1 MSLTEHSD
9 ARDSEIARLR
19 TMLAHAEEVHE
30 IQKQQLA
37 RELHNDFGSALTAL
51 AMRMAILSRQPVGAP
66 PAAEQWSRA
75 NAILASLTQTARR
88 IQSDLRPGALDVMGL
103 KLALEE
109 YLTDFGVRHA
119 LGTSLLLPRQE
130 LALEETQAVA
140 LFRMF
145 QQMLDNVQRH
155 AGAEQ
160 VRATLAFEQD
170 ELDEPALSL
179 MVADDGV
186 GFDAASH
193 DLESSHGLRRLAE
206 RAAFLG
212 GRLHFTSAP
221 GQGTSIRVTI
231 PLALPQALPQQTT
244 SQP

>member
-9 ARDSEIARLR
+9 ARDSEIVRLR

-51 AMRMAILSRQPVGAP
+51 AMRMAILSRQPAGAP
-66 PAAEQWSRA
+66 PATEQWSRA
-75 NAILASLTQTARR
+75 NAILASLAQTARR

-103 KLALEE
+103 ELALEE
-109 YLTDFGVRHA
+109 YLNDFGTRHA
-119 LGTSLLLPRQE
+119 LGTSLLLPQQE
-130 LALEETQAVA
+130 LALEETPAVA

-145 QQMLDNVQRH
+145 QEMLNNVRQH

-170 ELDEPALSL
+170 GQALRL

-212 GRLHFTSAP
+212 GSLHVTSAP
-221 GQGTSIRVTI
+221 GQGASVQVTM
-231 PLALPQALPQQTT
+231 PLAPARSLPQRTT
-244 SQP
+244 RQP

>member
-1 MSLTEHSD
+1 MSLPEHSD
-9 ARDSEIARLR
+9 PRDSEIARLR
-19 TMLAHAEEVHE
+19 AMLAHAEEMHE
-30 IQKQQLA
+30 IEKQQLA

-51 AMRMAILSRQPVGAP
+51 AMRMAILSRQPAGTP
-66 PAAEQWSRA
+66 PAAEQWARA

-109 YLTDFGVRHA
+109 YLNDFGARHA
-119 LGTSLLLPRQE
+119 LATSLTLPEQE
-130 LALEETQAVA
+130 LALEETHAVA

-145 QQMLDNVQRH
+145 QEMLSNVQRH
-155 AGAEQ
+155 AQAGQ

-170 ELDEPALSL
+170 GQALSL
-179 MVADDGV
+179 VVADDGV

-193 DLESSHGLRRLAE
+193 DPGSSHGIRRLTE

-212 GRLHFTSAP
+212 GSLHLASAP
-221 GQGTSIRVTI
+221 GRGASVRVTM
-231 PLALPQALPQQTT
+231 PLSPAPSLPQQTT
-244 SQP
+244 RIP

>member
-1 MSLTEHSD
+1 MSSTENSD

-19 TMLAHAEEVHE
+19 AMLAHAEEVHE
-30 IQKQQLA
+30 LQKQQLA

-51 AMRMAILSRQPVGAP
+51 AMRMAILSRQPAGAP

-75 NAILASLTQTARR
+75 NAILADLTQTARR

-109 YLTDFGVRHA
+109 YLNDFGARYA
-119 LGTSLLLPRQE
+119 LGTSLVLPQQE
-130 LALEETQAVA
+130 LALEETQAIA

-145 QQMLDNVQRH
+145 QEMLGNVRRH
-155 AGAEQ
+155 AGAGQ

-170 ELDEPALSL
+170 GHALSL
-179 MVADDGV
+179 AVADDGV
-186 GFDAASH
+186 GFDAAAH
-193 DLESSHGLRRLAE
+193 DFASSHGLRRLAE

-212 GRLHFTSAP
+212 GSLHFTSAP
-221 GQGTSIRVTI
+221 GQGASVRVTM
-231 PLALPQALPQQTT
+231 PLASAPAAALPQQATRH
-244 SQP
+244 S

>member
-1 MSLTEHSD
+1 MSLTEHSN

-19 TMLAHAEEVHE
+19 AMLAHAEEVHE
-30 IQKQQLA
+30 LQKQQLA

-51 AMRMAILSRQPVGAP
+51 AMRMAILSRQPAGAP
-66 PAAEQWSRA
+66 PATEQWSKA
-75 NAILASLTQTARR
+75 NAILANLTQTARR
-88 IQSDLRPGALDVMGL
+88 IQSNLRPGALDVVGL

-109 YLTDFGVRHA
+109 YLSDFGARHA
-119 LGTSLLLPRQE
+119 LGTSLVLPQQDVT
-130 LALEETQAVA
+130 LEDTQAVA

-145 QQMLDNVQRH
+145 QEMLNNVQLH

-160 VRATLAFEQD
+160 VRAILAFVQD
-170 ELDEPALSL
+170 GQALSL
-179 MVADDGV
+179 VVADDGV

-212 GRLHFTSAP
+212 GSLQFTSVP
-221 GQGTSIRVTI
+221 GQGASVQVTM
-231 PLALPQALPQQTT
+231 PLAPAQALPQQTT
-244 SQP
+244 RHP

>member
-1 MSLTEHSD
+1 MPLTEHSD
-9 ARDSEIARLR
+9 TRDSEIARLR
-19 TMLAHAEEVHE
+19 AMLAHAEEVHE
-30 IQKQQLA
+30 LQKQQLA

-51 AMRMAILSRQPVGAP
+51 AMRMAILSRQPAEAP
-66 PAAEQWSRA
+66 PAAEQWSKA

-88 IQSDLRPGALDVMGL
+88 IQGDLRPGALDVVGL

-109 YLTDFGVRHA
+109 YLNDFGARHA
-119 LGTSLLLPRQE
+119 LDTSLLLPQQE
-130 LALEETQAVA
+130 LALEEAQAVA

-145 QQMLDNVQRH
+145 QEMLNNVQLH

-170 ELDEPALSL
+170 GQALSL
-179 MVADDGV
+179 VVADDGV

-212 GRLHFTSAP
+212 GSLQLTSAP
-221 GQGTSIRVTI
+221 GRGASVRVTM
-231 PLALPQALPQQTT
+231 PLAPAQALPQQTT
-244 SQP
+244 RHP